1 MPTCPSCGNEA
12 ETLLPVDTAKRV
24 ALQSTGQE
32 VYAEVCPNCLGELSG
47 KVSQGMKLRM
57 ERDAR
62 EKNKMVMW
70 KNRVNLIKQG
80 RNLMS
85 QRAYAEAAITY
96 EKYLRILELVYNLRK
111 GELSPAVFSNS
122 TRSKEMTVIAS
133 VYWDLMRIYDTSPN
147 YGDRMGRAAEQLA
160 KFLPYSTLYPDVIKK
175 ADLFARSARNPQI
188 VRRFLKTTKSVRG
201 PCFLASAVF
210 EAEPYSWELYV
221 LRRYRDEVLKTKPWG
236 RKFVFYYY
244 RYSPALAGR
253 IRSSQWKKKLL
264 RPIFKK
270 IAVQANKSLKSS

>member
-1 MPTCPSCGNEA
+1 
-12 ETLLPVDTAKRV
+12 
-24 ALQSTGQE
+24 
-32 VYAEVCPNCLGELSG
+32 
-47 KVSQGMKLRM
+47 MKLRM

-96 EKYLRILELVYNLRK
+96 EKYLRVLELVYNLRK

-147 YGDRMGRAAEQLA
+147 YGERMSRAAEQLA

-175 ADLFARSARNPQI
+175 ADIFARSARNPQV

-221 LRRYRDEVLKTKPWG
+221 LRRYRDEVLKTTSWG

-244 RYSPALAGR
+244 RYSPALAGH